1 MFGQKDLLEQSKKS
15 LIFLLDLTHFNC
27 IYINKTL
34 VTLKSF
40 YFQNVYKFWIKTMNH
55 LLNIVESQENFWI
68 WHLTV
73 QG

>member
-1 MFGQKDLLEQSKKS
+1 MFEQKDLLEQSKKS

-40 YFQNVYKFWIKTMNH
+40 YFQNVYKF
-55 LLNIVESQENFWI
+55 
-68 WHLTV
+68 
-73 QG
+73 